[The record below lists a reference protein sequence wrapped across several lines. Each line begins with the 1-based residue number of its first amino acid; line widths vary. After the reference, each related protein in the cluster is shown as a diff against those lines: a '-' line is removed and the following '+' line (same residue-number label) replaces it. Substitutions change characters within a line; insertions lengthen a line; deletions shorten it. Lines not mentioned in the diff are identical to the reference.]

1 MRFME
6 TGVALIILSSSVAG
20 CTGNATAPSGAG
32 AGLGGAAQAGSSGS
46 GGSTV
51 GGTAGV
57 GGTAR
62 TGGSAGTGETS
73 GSGGTSG
80 AGGQGE
86 YLAPEPPPCEGAPAM
101 VGARL
106 KNGDCFKIDSRP
118 VTRGEW
124 RAFEEET
131 GEWVYGASCEGG
143 RGTAPS
149 IMPPRGELGHNMN
162 PDDLCWDNSI
172 DSDYPDPGLLH
183 WPPSDEEDAL
193 PMVCITWCQAALY
206 CEKQGKHLCAP
217 YALEAFKAG
226 EGSIAVLDGFA
237 DLHRNEWFAACSAE
251 GTRAYPYG
259 TGLIEDACPPYPG
272 PRGDVYDDWTFKGW
286 ATDSYDATCQGGY
299 QGLYMMGALREWIAT
314 CFDGGLPGDGDSVRC
329 FTPNGSCRVE
339 SFGELA
345 LKHDPWGDLT
355 FRCCSR

>member
-1 MRFME
+1 MGFM
-6 TGVALIILSSSVAG
+6 GRGAVVAILSSSVTG
-20 CTGNATAPSGAG
+20 CTGSATAPSGAG
-32 AGLGGAAQAGSSGS
+32 AGVGGAAEAGS
-46 GGSTV
+46 GGSAGSSS
-51 GGTAGV
+51 GGTAG
-57 GGTAR
+57 
-62 TGGSAGTGETS
+62 TG
-73 GSGGTSG
+73 G

-206 CEKQGKHLCAP
+206 CEKQGKGLCAP
-217 YALEAFKAG
+217 LELRSADVNKYSEA
-226 EGSIAVLDGFA
+226 ELIAPFGDA
-237 DLHRNEWFAACSAE
+237 EHNEWFAACSAE

-339 SFGELA
+339 SFGEFA
-345 LKHDPWGDLT
+345 LKREPWGDLT
-355 FRCCSR
+355 FRCCSH